1 MAALFRTRVDKN
13 DKREIVLYRLGEME
27 YIPWEIH
34 PKARQRLRV
43 LTGTIVVDIGLDTH
57 VIEQGGT
64 FVIHRGQSHRAS
76 AVGPAVFMSTYT
88 PPIMF
93 DDDDDHAATYD
104 ILDADVPAVVR
115 ERERERALSF

>member
-1 MAALFRTRVDKN
+1 MDKN
-13 DKREIVLYRLGEME
+13 DKREIVLYRLGEFQ
-27 YIPWEIH
+27 YIPWENH

-43 LTGTIVVDIGLDTH
+43 LAGTIVVDIGLDTH
-57 VIEQGGT
+57 VIEHGGT

-93 DDDDDHAATYD
+93 DGDHAATYD